1 MPIFFYTKALMIV
14 VVSCLKHSFSNSPR
28 IICLLSRCRKLETSY
43 PLHIYLYSLEGWGLA
58 LVQRIVYYVSVP
70 LKWMKL
76 VEDNLVNGFPI
87 RVSEIMY
94 AIYNVSTEV
103 SALCTCRFCAG
114 TIFFLIKPSFCN
126 EDNFQIVFV

>member
-1 MPIFFYTKALMIV
+1 MIV

-43 PLHIYLYSLEGWGLA
+43 PLPIYLYSLGGWGLA

-87 RVSEIMY
+87 RVSEIMC
-94 AIYNVSTEV
+94 AISNVSTEV
-103 SALCTCRFCAG
+103 SALCTYRFCAG
-114 TIFFLIKPSFCN
+114 TIFFVIKPSFCN